1 MGFFEQLGP
10 FVRFGQFVG
19 LFPYRIDTSISG
31 RFKRFV
37 FSWFHIITGWFIVSI
52 CLQIVPTLVTWAYV
66 FWQDQEFAKVSNLN
80 SQPQTI
86 FVIFGLSIIVQ
97 YIKIVVVRVV
107 SLRYNLLG
115 AATNYLNTHVIKEL
129 EDLHDSIYPENNYGT
144 IKKRTIMGIV
154 LILMKVGN
162 DSLLRSSFDVIK
174 TLNRFFCLRRCVK

>member
-1 MGFFEQLGP
+1 MGFFEQLGS

-19 LFPYRIDTSISG
+19 LFPYRIDKSMSG

-52 CLQIVPTLVTWAYV
+52 CLQIVPTLATWAYV

-86 FVIFGLSIIVQ
+86 FVIFGLSIIAQ

-115 AATNYLNTHVIKEL
+115 AATNDLNTHVIKEL
-129 EDLHDSIYPENNYGT
+129 EDVHDTFDTVQNYAT
-144 IKKRTIMGIV
+144 IKKRTIAGIV
-154 LILMKVGN
+154 LI
-162 DSLLRSSFDVIK
+162 VIK
-174 TLNRFFCLRRCVK
+174 VRNAFAFINKF